1 MKIDLSGRTAIVTGS
16 TAGIG
21 RATAEGLARAGASV
35 IVNGHTQARVDQAVQ
50 QMRAAFP
57 ESPISGIAADL
68 STAEGANAFIAQ
80 APDADILVNNVGT
93 AFLREY
99 FDVLQRRGLIS
110 EDEPGR
116 VMGIEGAGVVTAI
129 GTQVTDFAVGDRVGY
144 LRSQGA
150 YAGKRL
156 IDADLLFP
164 LPEDISFETA
174 AALTVKGFTAWL
186 CAVRLCEV
194 QPGQS
199 VLVTTVAGGVGS
211 LMARLV
217 AHRGARVI
225 GAVGSEA
232 KRAFAHESRAVDV
245 AVGLD
250 DAIEHVARL
259 TDGRGVDVVFDG
271 IGANTADRLLDAGTV
286 RSGGTIISFGASGGW
301 PRADPDAIARRRATV
316 VAPQVPNYMKTA
328 AELRAGMAEVFALY
342 LAGAFG
348 KISPARYPLRE
359 AATLHTRVESCAIS
373 GISVLVP

>member
-1 MKIDLSGRTAIVTGS
+1 MT
-16 TAGIG
+16 
-21 RATAEGLARAGASV
+21 SV
-35 IVNGHTQARVDQAVQ
+35 IAQYGQGGPGL
-50 QMRAAFP
+50 MRA
-57 ESPISGIAADL
+57 EDREVAAP
-68 STAEGANAFIAQ
+68 SATQVEVEQEAIGFN
-80 APDADILVNNVGT
+80 
-93 AFLREY
+93 Y

-225 GAVGSEA
+225 DAVGSEA

-271 IGANTADRLLDAGTV
+271 IGASTADRLLDAGTV

-301 PRADPDAIARRRATV
+301 PRADPDAIAHRRATV
-316 VAPQVPNYMKTA
+316 VAPQVPNYMKTG

-359 AATLHTRVESCAIS
+359 AATLHTRDESRAIS
-373 GISVLVP
+373 GISVLVPWTSRFPRSQ